1 MISTDKKL
9 SNSLIGIS
17 IFTMVLAGCLLVWY
31 ATQWGPWAF
40 SDSAAYV
47 SSARNFNK
55 GLGISL
61 RSANGTLSALDHFP
75 PLYPLLLALFLRSG
89 LDYLSAGRILDMLSF
104 ALLLLSLGIGTFIFT
119 KQTWLF
125 ILICLLV
132 LFSPVMLDAFTG
144 LMTEPIF
151 IALFFTSFIFTLLYC
166 QQQKPIFFIISVCF
180 TSLLPLIRYAGIFA
194 CASNAI
200 LIFFF
205 LNSRPLKRFVN
216 SLLFGLTS
224 SIPILTWFLFTY
236 FSTHTLGARTFILS
250 GQLLVKVMDYLRSA
264 GNVFLSWLPYYQ
276 HYTTII
282 SDELK
287 AWLYVGFLIALL
299 SIAFF
304 FYLRKK
310 KTESA
315 EPLITLILAG
325 ISSILIYLFVLCAI
339 FLFTTPPPVIDS
351 RMLSPMVPAFSIVI
365 GSVCVFFINQV
376 PSRWKY
382 PAILII
388 FLFAII
394 QFRFNFLITLSH
406 ARTYH
411 ENGYGYTAREIQ
423 TSSFVKAIHQIPEGT
438 TLIANTPA
446 MTLLYTNRMPYGV
459 DAISKAPF
467 GGRAMGIDRIF
478 VNQRAALILDYA
490 AIRNVYPNWQ
500 ERLSAFTKG
509 LEMDFQDEI
518 GGIYYYPIA
527 KQR

>member
-1 MISTDKKL
+1 MNLTNKKL
-9 SNSLIGIS
+9 SKSLIGIS
-17 IFTMVLAGCLLVWY
+17 IILLALTGCLLAWY

-47 SSARNFNK
+47 SSALNFNK

-61 RSANGTLSALDHFP
+61 RSANGILSTLDHFP
-75 PLYPLLLALFLRSG
+75 PLYPLLLALSMRSG

-104 ALLLLSLGIGTFIFT
+104 ALLLFSLGIGTFIFT

-125 ILICLLV
+125 FFICLLV

-151 IALFFTSFIFTLLYC
+151 IALFYASFILTLLYC
-166 QQQKPIFFIISVCF
+166 QQQKPILLIFAICF
-180 TSLLPLIRYAGIFA
+180 TSLLPSIRYAGIFA
-194 CASNAI
+194 CVSNAV

-205 LNSRPLKRFVN
+205 QKNQSLKRFRN

-224 SIPILTWFLFTY
+224 SIPILAWFLFNY
-236 FSTHTLGARTFILS
+236 FSTHTLGARTFIQS
-250 GQLLVKVMDYLRSA
+250 GQLSVKVMDYLRSA

-276 HYTTII
+276 HHTTII

-287 AWLYVGFLIALL
+287 VCLFVGFLIALS
-299 SIAFF
+299 SISFF
-304 FYLRKK
+304 FYQRKK
-310 KTESA
+310 KTDNTD
-315 EPLITLILAG
+315 PLITFIVAG

-339 FLFTTPPPVIDS
+339 FLFTSPPPVIDS
-351 RMLSPMVPAFSIVI
+351 RMLSPLVPAFTIVI
-365 GSVCVFFINQV
+365 GSVCIFFINQV

-382 PAILII
+382 PAIVIMLI
-388 FLFAII
+388 FAIFQI
-394 QFRFNFLITLSH
+394 RFNFLITLSH
-406 ARTYH
+406 AKTYH
-411 ENGYGYTAREIQ
+411 EYGYGYTAREIQ
-423 TSSFVKAIHQIPEGT
+423 TSSFVKAIRQIPEST

-446 MTLLYTNRMPYGV
+446 MTLLYTNRMPYPLEF
-459 DAISKAPF
+459 ISTAPF
-467 GGRAMGIDRIF
+467 GQRAMEIDRIY
-478 VNQRAALILDYA
+478 VNQKAALILDYA
-490 AIRNVYPNWQ
+490 AIRNVYTDWE

-527 KQR
+527 K